1 MFGVVN
7 GAVRPDAM
15 SQWTWA
21 TSRCQLPTLRLAMEA
36 GQRATG
42 PRS

>member
-15 SQWTWA
+15 SQWA